1 MLEVGTFLADR
12 YEIIAKVG
20 AGGMSDVYKAKDHI
34 LGRFVAIKVLK
45 QEYSEDRNFV
55 TKFRI
60 EAQSAAGLEHPNI
73 VNIYDVGNADDLYFI
88 VMEYVEGITLK
99 TYIEK
104 KGQLSFKEAESI
116 AIQVARGIEAAHNK
130 NIIHRDIKPQN
141 IIISTEGKVKVTD
154 FGIAKAA
161 STNTISSDVMGS
173 VHYVSPEQ
181 ARNGFVDAR
190 SDIYSLGIVMYEMI
204 TGRVPFDGD
213 TTVSV
218 AIQHLQ
224 EEMTAP
230 SVYAPNVPIS
240 CEKIILKCTQKNQ
253 DRRYQN
259 IADLLTDLRKSI
271 SNPDLD
277 FVEDVPLVDNGKTKV
292 ISEEDIRQIK
302 DQSSVKESEPEMP
315 VEKKVPLPEKVR
327 IPKQEEMDEALE
339 EEDEEDDEEGFI
351 NPKLDKGIT
360 ILGIVMAIV
369 ILIVI
374 IYLIGSV
381 FGTFRFSNKKDKET
395 QQTETQQTET
405 ESETGSEEETETMV
419 PMIKVVGMNEEDAK
433 RNLEQIGLLMF
444 VVEYQSSTEPD
455 GTILTQSVNEGQQVA
470 TGTTIEVVVAGAEA
484 EDSSMVD
491 VPNVVGRAEN
501 EAVNM
506 LLSAGLNYQKSYEY
520 NSSVAAGTV
529 INQSPANGSVAKSTT
544 VTIVISQGEQ
554 AITVPS
560 VIGKTQTDAQNTLAN
575 QNLKYNVT
583 TDYSDSVAEGQI
595 ISQSVDAG
603 KTVAPGTT
611 VTIVVSL
618 GKKTVYYKTS
628 KTVYMDGATS
638 ATFVLTGNNGKI
650 YASGTSAVDGAVT
663 VTASDMT
670 CDSGTLTVEWTKASE
685 DEDGNISEE
694 TITKSYD
701 VSFETQ

>member
-405 ESETGSEEETETMV
+405 ESEIDSEEETETMV

>member
-259 IADLLTDLRKSI
+259 IADLLADLRKSI

-277 FVEDVPLVDNGKTKV
+277 FVEDVQLVDKGKTKV
-292 ISEEDIRQIK
+292 ISEADIRQIK
-302 DQSSVKESEPEMP
+302 DQSSVKESEVEAP
-315 VEKKVPLPEKVR
+315 VEKKTPMPEKVR
-327 IPKQEEMDEALE
+327 TPKQEEMDEALE

-405 ESETGSEEETETMV
+405 ESEIDSEEETKIMV

-433 RNLEQIGLLMF
+433 RKLEQIGLLMF

-583 TDYSDSVAEGQI
+583 TDYSDSVEEGQI
-595 ISQSVDAG
+595 ISQSIDAG

-628 KTVYMDGATS
+628 KTVNMDGATS

-670 CDSGTLTVEWTKASE
+670 CNSGTLTVEWTISSE
-685 DEDGNISEE
+685 DEEGNISEE